1 MIKLP
6 KMPSLK
12 LNNRRALITG
22 AYGGLGLGCSAVL
35 ADAGAHVVV
44 SGPNE
49 KKLKSLVETIKK
61 NGGSAEHLELDI
73 SNVKDTQNKINQ
85 MDYFDILVN
94 CAGIAIHSHSL
105 KTKED
110 EFDEVTNINLKG
122 AYFITQAVA
131 KKLIKCKKP
140 GSLFNISSQL
150 GQVGGLERAVYS
162 ASKHAVEGFTKSM
175 AIELGKYNI
184 RVNTICPT
192 FILTNLTKSSYEDKN
207 IKKWIDYK
215 IKLNRIGK
223 V

>member
-49 KKLKSLVETIKK
+49 KKIKK
-61 NGGSAEHLELDI
+61 FSGNDKKKWRTINLSAEYLVLDI
-73 SNVKDTQNKINQ
+73 SNVKDTQNKIDQ

-94 CAGIAIHSHSL
+94 SAGIARHSNSL

-131 KKLIKCKKP
+131 KKLIKYKKP
-140 GSLFNISSQL
+140 GSLINISSQM

-162 ASKHAVEGFTKSM
+162 ASKQ
-175 AIELGKYNI
+175 
-184 RVNTICPT
+184 
-192 FILTNLTKSSYEDKN
+192 
-207 IKKWIDYK
+207 
-215 IKLNRIGK
+215 
-223 V
+223 

>member
-1 MIKLP
+1 MMKLP

-22 AYGGLGLGCSAVL
+22 AYGGLGLGCSTVL

-49 KKLKSLVETIKK
+49 KKLKSLVETIEK

-73 SNVKDTQNKINQ
+73 SNVKDTQNKIDQ

-94 CAGIAIHSHSL
+94 SAGIARHSNSL
-105 KTKED
+105 KTKEN
-110 EFDEVTNINLKG
+110 EFDEVTNINFKG

-140 GSLFNISSQL
+140 GSLINISSQM

-184 RVNTICPT
+184 RVNTICLSL
-192 FILTNLTKSSYEDKN
+192 IH
-207 IKKWIDYK
+207 I
-215 IKLNRIGK
+215 
-223 V
+223 